1 MRLGLWKLISKYIK
15 TIRIPRAFLSMCLGI
30 WLRYKIRNTKIK
42 IRTGLLHMHGK
53 PGAGRTRLLCS
64 LSALE
69 YRSRK
74 PSVVTNK
81 KEFLLSTRI
90 LNWILGK
97 WFIGVRARA
106 ILLTKTYRMQNVAL
120 SSRKPKGKRERKDKK
135 RMWTY
140 QQAIGYL
147 KLQTPDGATCQ
158 SKATAFCGQPGDC
171 TRLCAGCVSKWE
183 RQTKLE
189 EPHNFAFY
197 LLHKP
202 GIIISISRCNML
214 NMVPCACVP
223 SCYGSTCKLFCF
235 SSFLLCACFWSLV
248 L

>member
-1 MRLGLWKLISKYIK
+1 MRLDLWKLISKYIK
-15 TIRIPRAFLSMCLGI
+15 TIRYHGPSYPMCLGI

-53 PGAGRTRLLCS
+53 PGAGRTLLLCS

-74 PSVVTNK
+74 PSVVTNN

-106 ILLTKTYRMQNVAL
+106 ILLTKTYRMQNVDL

-147 KLQTPDGATCQ
+147 KLQM
-158 SKATAFCGQPGDC
+158 
-171 TRLCAGCVSKWE
+171 
-183 RQTKLE
+183 
-189 EPHNFAFY
+189 EPHVNQKRQHFVDSLVTVLGFAQDVFRSGNDKRSLKSRIT
-197 LLHKP
+197 LLF
-202 GIIISISRCNML
+202 I
-214 NMVPCACVP
+214 
-223 SCYGSTCKLFCF
+223 CF
-235 SSFLLCACFWSLV
+235 TSLV